1 MFERRKMKTLFKKTG
16 FTLIELMIFIA
27 VLAII
32 IVIGTGTHRYYQ
44 WLTKE
49 NNYSNAVRQMKLQK
63 KILSSLPF
71 DSLPPEIIP
80 VETDGR
86 VKLSNMDIVP
96 GSVALFTQKDG
107 EGPYN
112 IALDNK
118 SFNVDEKNGIVTI
131 RDTCYKGKKVFV
143 KYSFLLPDRGE
154 AATVPLKEPYKI
166 RLLNNPVNVIT
177 KMELLEG
184 NNFTLISSKFYRIKE
199 GAKEVIIDKK
209 YAGKVVRVT
218 YTGSMV
224 RNICTG
230 EFLYDDLTPA
240 NEPARFKMVKI
251 LEDYRSLKNIET
263 ALLVVKR

>member
-1 MFERRKMKTLFKKTG
+1 MKTLFKKSG

-44 WLTKE
+44 WLAKE

-71 DSLPPEIIP
+71 DSLPPEILP

-96 GSVALFTQKDG
+96 GSVTLFTRKDG

-118 SFNVDEKNGIVTI
+118 SFKVDEKNGIVTLKDSLY
-131 RDTCYKGKKVFV
+131 RSKKVFV
-143 KYSFLLPDRGE
+143 KYSFFLPDRGE
-154 AATVPLKEPYKI
+154 AATVPLKEPYEI
-166 RLLNNPVNVIT
+166 RLLNNPVNVIMN
-177 KMELLEG
+177 MELVEG
-184 NNFTLISSKFYRIKE
+184 DKFTLISSTFYKIKE
-199 GAKEVIIDKK
+199 GSKEVIIDKK

-218 YTGSMV
+218 YTGNMV
-224 RNICTG
+224 KNICTG
-230 EFLYDDLTPA
+230 EFLYDELTPA
-240 NEPARFKMVKI
+240 REMTRFKMIKI
-251 LEDYRSLKNIET
+251 LEDYKSLKNIET
-263 ALLVVKR
+263 ALLLVKR

>member
-1 MFERRKMKTLFKKTG
+1 MKKLFKKTG

-71 DSLPPEIIP
+71 DSLPPEILP

-96 GSVALFTQKDG
+96 GSVTVFTQKDG
-107 EGPYN
+107 EGTYTVTM
-112 IALDNK
+112 DNK
-118 SFNVDEKNGIVTI
+118 SFKVDEKNGIVTI
-131 RDTCYKGKKVFV
+131 RDNHYTGKKVFV

-154 AATVPLKEPYKI
+154 AATVPLKEPYEI
-166 RLLNNPVNVIT
+166 RLLNNPVNVIMN
-177 KMELLEG
+177 MELVEG
-184 NNFTLISSKFYRIKE
+184 DKFTLIPSKFYKIKE
-199 GAKEVIIDKK
+199 GAKEVIIDKR
-209 YAGKVVRVT
+209 YAGKVVRVI
-218 YTGSMV
+218 YTGSTV

-230 EFLYDDLTPA
+230 EFLYDDLTTA
-240 NEPARFKMVKI
+240 NEPAGFKMIKI
-251 LEDYRSLKNIET
+251 LEDYKSLKNIET
-263 ALLVVKR
+263 ALLLVKR